1 MESHGSKK
9 IIKREKGFCLENV
22 MMMVIGWSKIF
33 SGFAFLMDEKQKE
46 HKAKKTDP
54 IGENRQSTAARLSH
68 VTCGTKARS
77 EERSAGTV
85 GDE

>member
-1 MESHGSKK
+1 MESHGGSKK

-46 HKAKKTDP
+46 HKAKKTDW
-54 IGENRQSTAARLSH
+54 RKQ
-68 VTCGTKARS
+68 
-77 EERSAGTV
+77 TV
-85 GDE
+85 DSCALVPCDVWNKREK